1 MIGIIDYGMGN
12 LLSVK
17 NAVAYLGFDVE
28 IISNPNNLGE
38 YEKLILPG
46 VGAFP
51 DCMNNITQKGF
62 VQTLNKEVLEN
73 KKPILGICLGMQV
86 MASVGHEVENVKGLG
101 WFDAEVE
108 LIITNDKQCRIP
120 HVGWSET
127 ICQKHELFSDIKTT
141 PEFYFV
147 HSYYM
152 NCKNENEVI
161 AKFYH
166 GRNFTAAVAKN
177 NIIGCQFHPEKS
189 QEHGLIVLNNFIK
202 KTFH

>member
-17 NAVAYLGFDVE
+17 NAVEYLGFDTILISSPEE
-28 IISNPNNLGE
+28 IISCD
-38 YEKLILPG
+38 KLILPG

-51 DCMNNITQKGF
+51 HCMRNLQEKGF
-62 VQTLNKEVLEN
+62 INQLNEEVLVK
-73 KKPILGICLGMQV
+73 KKPIMGICLGMQV
-86 MASVGHEVENVKGLG
+86 MASFGDEVTRTKGLG
-101 WFDAEVE
+101 WFDAEVV
-108 LIITNDKQCRIP
+108 LMHPSDPKCRIP

-127 ICQKHELFSDIKTT
+127 ECQSGFLFKGIKGT

-152 NCKNENEVI
+152 KCANEKDVAATFDHGGKFI
-161 AKFYH
+161 AVVMKE
-166 GRNFTAAVAKN
+166 

-189 QEHGLIVLNNFIK
+189 QEHGLIVLQNFIEHS
-202 KTFH
+202 FH

>member
-1 MIGIIDYGMGN
+1 MGN

-17 NAVAYLGFDVE
+17 NAVEYLGFDAE
-28 IISNPNNLGE
+28 LIDSPEQLQS

-51 DCMNNITQKGF
+51 DCIKNISERGF
-62 VQTLNKEVLEN
+62 VNELNKEILEN
-73 KKPILGICLGMQV
+73 RKPILGICLGMQV
-86 MASVGHEVENVKGLG
+86 MASIGYEGGKTTGLG

-108 LIITNDKQCRIP
+108 LIVTENEKCRVP

-127 ICQKHELFSDIKTT
+127 TCTNHPLFNSIVGT

-152 NCKNENEVI
+152 KCKNQNEVI
-161 AKFYH
+161 ATFNH
-166 GRNFTAAVAKN
+166 GKMFTAAVAKN
-177 NIIGCQFHPEKS
+177 NIVGCQFHPEKS
-189 QEHGLIVLNNFIK
+189 QEHGLMVLSNFIHK
-202 KTFH
+202 SFS

>member
-17 NAVAYLGFDVE
+17 NAVEYLGFDAE
-28 IISNPNNLGE
+28 IVSTPSELAH
-38 YEKLILPG
+38 YKKLILPG

-51 DCMNNITQKGF
+51 DCIKNIKENGFIQELNNQ
-62 VQTLNKEVLEN
+62 VLDN

-86 MASVGHEVENVKGLG
+86 MAKLGKEGGVTEGLG

-108 LIITNDKQCRIP
+108 LIIPNSDMCRIP

-127 ICQKHELFSDIKTT
+127 TCVKHHLFDGIKGT

-152 NCKNENEVI
+152 KAENPKDVI
-161 AKFYH
+161 ATFDH
-166 GRNFTAAVAKN
+166 GGIFTAAVAKN
-177 NIIGCQFHPEKS
+177 NIVGCQFHPEKS
-189 QEHGLIVLNNFIK
+189 QEHGLIVLNNFITK
-202 KTFH
+202 SFG